1 MVMRLMDFA
10 PVPRSSI
17 GFDRLFGLN
26 ANSAAFYPST
36 SHPPHNI
43 EKTGRDAYRV
53 SLAVAGFAPDELE
66 ITTQSNQLVVTG
78 KARNRQAE
86 YLYEGIS
93 GRGFERRF
101 GLAEQVEVTGATLRN
116 GLLAID
122 LARKVP
128 EAAKP
133 RRIAVQNGT
142 SPIETRAAA

>member
-1 MVMRLMDFA
+1 MRLMDFA
-10 PVPRSSI
+10 PVARSSI
-17 GFDRLFGLN
+17 GFDRLFDLID
-26 ANSAAFYPST
+26 NSAAFYPSN
-36 SHPPHNI
+36 SHPPYNI

-86 YLYEGIS
+86 YLYQGIAE
-93 GRGFERRF
+93 RGFERRF
-101 GLAEQVEVTGATLRN
+101 GLAEHVEVTGATLRS

-122 LARKVP
+122 LARKDP
-128 EAAKP
+128 AATEP
-133 RRIAVQNGT
+133 RRIAVQNGA